1 MRRLILWAL
10 LFVWLAGCSGGGA
23 VKPDEE
29 YTKPL
34 NLADY
39 KGKVVLLD
47 FWATWCPPCRAMI
60 PHEKAL
66 VRQLEG
72 KPFVL
77 LGVSGDDTLDD
88 LKKFDAAEQL
98 SWRNFWDEGGQL
110 RRQWGIKAYPT
121 MIVLDHEGN
130 EVARIRG
137 AGKANE
143 AKLAAAIDEAL
154 EKVPTDK

>member
-10 LFVWLAGCSGGGA
+10 LFVWLVGCSGGGT

-47 FWATWCPPCRAMI
+47 FWATWCGPCRAMI

-77 LGVSGDDTLDD
+77 IGISADRALDD
-88 LKKFDAAEQL
+88 RKRFDAAEQL
-98 SWRNFWDEGGQL
+98 PWRNFWDEDGKLGGQWAV
-110 RRQWGIKAYPT
+110 RGYPT

-130 EVARIRG
+130 EVARIVG

-154 EKVPTDK
+154 AKVPADK